1 MSYESYKNLSYKE
14 LEAELAKLRKELID
28 LRLQKVLGHLD
39 NPMRLRTIRRDI
51 ARLNTRIH
59 AVDIGIA
66 KNGGDK

>member
-1 MSYESYKNLSYKE
+1 MKNSYKNLSYKE

>member
-1 MSYESYKNLSYKE
+1 MKKSYKNLSYKE

>member
-1 MSYESYKNLSYKE
+1 MKKSYKNLSYKE
-14 LEAELAKLRKELID
+14 MEAERAKLRKQMID

-39 NPMRLRTIRRDI
+39 NPMLLRTTRRDI

-66 KNGGDK
+66 KSSDK

>member
-1 MSYESYKNLSYKE
+1 MKKSYKNLSYKE
-14 LEAELAKLRKELID
+14 LVAEREKLRKELVN

-39 NPMRLRTIRRDI
+39 NPMLIKTTKKDI

-66 KNGGDK
+66 ENGGDK